1 MKKSLKKSGQK
12 IVKKFSRVS
21 RRASE
26 ESKEHIK
33 ENVFARFSHILNIKL
48 LIFEWVLL
56 VVALIMLAATQ
67 AFWFGDSYA
76 ENVFV
81 EGGTYTEATLG
92 KVNSMNPLFAATNSE
107 KVLSKLMFATLISND
122 YSGHPGLELAASL
135 KEEENGKIWKIRLK
149 EGLKWSDGE
158 PITNDDVMF
167 TLNLL
172 KNPAVGSSYG
182 ANLTGTKVSLNEEGE
197 IVFTLPSAYADF
209 PSILDIPIVP
219 KHQLDDATP
228 QTLVEDDFSI
238 TPVTSG
244 PFMLNA
250 TQTSFNEAEKT
261 IYLSPNPNYYLS
273 SPMLSSFALHTY
285 EVKDDLINAVNA
297 GTVSATAE
305 LSGMDADKITSSQF
319 IKKESS
325 INWGAFA
332 FINMSSSNLKNREL
346 RTAIK
351 EGIDM
356 SKIRA
361 AAPGTIGIDYPI
373 IDSQIE
379 LKQKP
384 SLAPYNLE
392 KSAAKIAEISGE
404 NKIRLNL
411 ATVRSGF
418 LPEVSEAFAEELRAL
433 GFEVDVAIYEE
444 GQEFISSVISKRN
457 YDILIYEIEL
467 GVDPDPLAYYHS
479 TQAGTNGLN
488 LSNYKNA
495 LVDDLL
501 VGARETTDNELRT
514 KKYES
519 FLEYW
524 SNDIPSIGLYQSNL
538 TYIYN
543 KNVRA
548 YGDNVRLVTPFD
560 RFVDVTNWAT
570 NKVTKSKTP

>member
-1 MKKSLKKSGQK
+1 
-12 IVKKFSRVS
+12 
-21 RRASE
+21 
-26 ESKEHIK
+26 
-33 ENVFARFSHILNIKL
+33 
-48 LIFEWVLL
+48 
-56 VVALIMLAATQ
+56 
-67 AFWFGDSYA
+67 
-76 ENVFV
+76 
-81 EGGTYTEATLG
+81 
-92 KVNSMNPLFAATNSE
+92 
-107 KVLSKLMFATLISND
+107 MFATLISND